1 MSIQNVD
8 HDVARFAFTPWNATT
23 FFVPLAIQAM
33 SQSLTYP
40 LVSAIV
46 SHGPLGAK
54 EFSAFMQGIIVM
66 FMFGTLGYGLV
77 TTGMVFAKSRT
88 GYQRFARIN
97 TLLMFIVA
105 GLQLIMSLPLFGD
118 FLFVRLLGTAPEGS
132 EIARLSMLF
141 SIPAQMAFFMR
152 NVPQVVL
159 FNEHKTAIANWATM
173 LRIALTVILSG
184 LFVKW
189 GWVGWRWGT
198 LGLTLPVFLELGLT
212 WFFARPY
219 VAALEDYEE
228 PAATSGRI
236 FLFNIPL
243 SLGGFLLSLSVL
255 MLNGVVN
262 RTADGAVML
271 AIHQIAIGIANP
283 ASYAALRCQA
293 VAIAFPEGDEKDWRT
308 FFFSLAAGAALAGAV
323 LLLQIPA
330 VAQWYFGHI
339 QNLPPERILLARRV
353 MLAAVFI
360 PLIQALRG
368 HAEGLAAER
377 KRPNA
382 ILAGQAVYL
391 ASLTVTLFIFYHI
404 GTPGYLIGIY
414 AIVIAIAAT
423 FLTIRLGLMLARYEE
438 PLPPIQPRVQHH
450 A

>member
-1 MSIQNVD
+1 MSLQKVD
-8 HDVARFAFTPWNATT
+8 HDVNRFAFTPWNATL

-40 LVSAIV
+40 LVSSIV
-46 SHGPLGAK
+46 SHGPKGSD

-88 GYQRFARIN
+88 GYQRFARVN
-97 TLLMFIVA
+97 TLIMLLV
-105 GLQLIMSLPLFGD
+105 GVLQLIMSLPFFGNL
-118 FLFVRLLGTAPEGS
+118 LFVKLIGTNPDVA
-132 EIARLSMLF
+132 EIARLSMRY

-159 FNEHKTAIANWATM
+159 FNEHKTAVANWATM
-173 LRIALTVILSG
+173 LRIALTVMISG

-189 GWVGWRWGT
+189 GWVGWKWGA
-198 LGLTLPVFLELGLT
+198 LGLTLPVFLEFGLT

-228 PAATSGRI
+228 PAASGARM

-262 RTADGAVML
+262 RTDNGAVML

-293 VAIAFPEGDEKDWRT
+293 MAIAFPQRDEKDWRT
-308 FFFSLAAGAALAGAV
+308 FFFALFAGLTLAGVV

-330 VAQWYFGHI
+330 VSRWYFGSV
-339 QNLPPERILLARRV
+339 QNLIPEHIVLAKRV
-353 MLAAVFI
+353 MLVAVLI
-360 PLIQALRG
+360 PILQALRG
-368 HAEGLAAER
+368 HAEGLAACR

-391 ASLTVTLFIFYHI
+391 AALTVTLFILFYAH
-404 GTPGYLIGIY
+404 TPGYLIGIA
-414 AIVIAIAAT
+414 AITIAIAAA
-423 FLTIRLGLMLARYEE
+423 FLTIRLGLMLAFYEE
-438 PLPPIQPRVQHH
+438 PLPPIPPRVQHH